1 MKSFR
6 IIINFLNPYVL
17 LTVCSR
23 NKNMK
28 AYFYI
33 VIFYFTAPRI
43 TIKEKLKPI
52 SFYGLDTRDV
62 IRAIMQ
68 VSPERLKELE
78 EQERLESV
86 KEKEEFRG

>member
-1 MKSFR
+1 MKKKG
-6 IIINFLNPYVL
+6 V
-17 LTVCSR
+17 
-23 NKNMK
+23 
-28 AYFYI
+28 
-33 VIFYFTAPRI
+33 
-43 TIKEKLKPI
+43 KEKLKPI